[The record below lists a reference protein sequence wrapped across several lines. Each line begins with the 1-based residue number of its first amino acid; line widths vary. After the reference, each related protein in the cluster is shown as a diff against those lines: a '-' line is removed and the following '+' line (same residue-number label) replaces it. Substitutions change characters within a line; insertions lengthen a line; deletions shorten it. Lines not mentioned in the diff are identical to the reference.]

1 MKKCAFV
8 VVRKRTGIGRSVRVI
23 RGNSMDVIFHL
34 TRCPLGKESVGK
46 HAVVGETDEKAKFV
60 RHSKQE
66 DRWARTESVSS
77 VSHIGQSGK
86 SSGGRCLAQR
96 TVRHDMHDFWRR
108 VTRWNDSYFQS
119 EGVLF
124 GIHILVHTTR
134 KVNEQGRKSLGE
146 SQLQERTNRVK
157 RT

>member
-66 DRWARTESVSS
+66 DRRARTESVSS

-96 TVRHDMHDFWRR
+96 TVRHDFRSR
-108 VTRWNDSYFQS
+108 VTHWNEAYFQS

-134 KVNEQGRKSLGE
+134 KVNERGRKSLRE

>member
-1 MKKCAFV
+1 V
-8 VVRKRTGIGRSVRVI
+8 HRR
-23 RGNSMDVIFHL
+23 RG
-34 TRCPLGKESVGK
+34 GK

-66 DRWARTESVSS
+66 DRRARTESVSS

-86 SSGGRCLAQR
+86 SSGGRC
-96 TVRHDMHDFWRR
+96 H
-108 VTRWNDSYFQS
+108 FQS
-119 EGVLF
+119 EGDLF
-124 GIHILVHTTR
+124 GIHILVHKTSTR
-134 KVNEQGRKSLGE
+134 KVSERGRKLLRE

>member
-8 VVRKRTGIGRSVRVI
+8 VVRKRTCIGRSVRVI
-23 RGNSMDVIFHL
+23 RGNSMEVIFHL

-96 TVRHDMHDFWRR
+96 TVRHDFRSR
-108 VTRWNDSYFQS
+108 VTRWNEAYFQS

-124 GIHILVHTTR
+124 GIHTVY
-134 KVNEQGRKSLGE
+134 
-146 SQLQERTNRVK
+146 
-157 RT
+157 

>member
-46 HAVVGETDEKAKFV
+46 RAVVGETDEKAKFV

-66 DRWARTESVSS
+66 DRRARLRALSACVSS
-77 VSHIGQSGK
+77 CMS
-86 SSGGRCLAQR
+86 R
-96 TVRHDMHDFWRR
+96 
-108 VTRWNDSYFQS
+108 
-119 EGVLF
+119 
-124 GIHILVHTTR
+124 
-134 KVNEQGRKSLGE
+134 E
-146 SQLQERTNRVK
+146 SNCYLHSRPSN
-157 RT
+157 